1 MAWRNI
7 LRRRR
12 ISASLQEHG
21 RNGDLL
27 FDPKKFAEVCVAADK
42 QGLIVHVHA
51 IGDRAVKE
59 ALDGI
64 AAARK
69 ANGNSGLPHTITHE
83 QFVQPEDFPRFG
95 NWA

>member
-1 MAWRNI
+1 
-7 LRRRR
+7 
-12 ISASLQEHG
+12 
-21 RNGDLL
+21 
-27 FDPKKFAEVCVAADK
+27 
-42 QGLIVHVHA
+42 LIVHVHA

-95 NWA
+95 TGRSERIAASWRRQSRHD